1 MFSRCDVP
9 QCYKKQWEKKNHVP
23 LLCLLRKAK
32 EPKEKGVIIR
42 QLGVVVHFKHFY
54 IQLQS
59 NDKIHKLTRITENR
73 KLFLLAQQR
82 AAVPPSHCML
92 SKRERRARTLPV
104 SHSTNHKQIPSS
116 LCSTH
121 KNKDHRHSA
130 QHGRRTV
137 SQNYEE
143 IDPSIVSPWTLPR
156 LPVLALLLHAS
167 REYDG
172 KKMVEV
178 DDTTIN
184 QKNDSTLLDKN
195 DKSRLPF
202 FRGWGLYVIN
212 SPVKIGPTQ

>member
-1 MFSRCDVP
+1 MLQETVGEKESRS
-9 QCYKKQWEKKNHVP
+9 
-23 LLCLLRKAK
+23 
-32 EPKEKGVIIR
+32 
-42 QLGVVVHFKHFY
+42 VVVSVEKSKGAKRERSYH
-54 IQLQS
+54 S
-59 NDKIHKLTRITENR
+59 STRCGCPFQTLLHSIAVERQNPQVDQDHQ

-82 AAVPPSHCML
+82 AVVPPSHCML